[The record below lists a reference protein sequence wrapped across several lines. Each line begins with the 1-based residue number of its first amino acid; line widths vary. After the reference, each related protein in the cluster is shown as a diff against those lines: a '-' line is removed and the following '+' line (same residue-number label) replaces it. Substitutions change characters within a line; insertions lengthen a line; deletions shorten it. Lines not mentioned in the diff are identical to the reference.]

1 MTLLQSA
8 KKKLN
13 SPESNLTVCVC
24 DSVLLKERLL
34 LVLKAFKK
42 HLFII
47 IIRE

>member
-1 MTLLQSA
+1 MTLLQTA
-8 KKKLN
+8 KKH
-13 SPESNLTVCVC
+13 LTLPKAIKQFVC

-47 IIRE
+47 IRE